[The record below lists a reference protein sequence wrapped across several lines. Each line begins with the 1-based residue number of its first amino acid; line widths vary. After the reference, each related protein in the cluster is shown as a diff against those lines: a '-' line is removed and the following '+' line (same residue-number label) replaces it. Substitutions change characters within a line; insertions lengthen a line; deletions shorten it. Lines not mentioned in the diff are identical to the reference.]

1 VLSIFVP
8 FNLSEFRQRKTLGAS
23 WRTLVGQ
30 HRNFGPSAIDA
41 WFAPDPDP
49 FAFFCRIAARDYDTI
64 LQEIQ
69 HLAHKNTWQVP

>member
-1 VLSIFVP
+1 VLDRQWRLRNAIPTLSYPFFVP

-49 FAFFCRIAARDYDTI
+49 FAFFVE
-64 LQEIQ
+64 LQPEIM
-69 HLAHKNTWQVP
+69 APS

>member
-23 WRTLVGQ
+23 WRTLVGL

-49 FAFFCRIAARDYDTI
+49 FAFFVE
-64 LQEIQ
+64 LQLWIMAPTQAKFSLE
-69 HLAHKNTWQVP
+69 HAKTLGK

>member
-1 VLSIFVP
+1 LFYPFFVP

-49 FAFFCRIAARDYDTI
+49 FASFCRIATADYGTFLSKIHSLARKT
-64 LQEIQ
+64 LG
-69 HLAHKNTWQVP
+69 K